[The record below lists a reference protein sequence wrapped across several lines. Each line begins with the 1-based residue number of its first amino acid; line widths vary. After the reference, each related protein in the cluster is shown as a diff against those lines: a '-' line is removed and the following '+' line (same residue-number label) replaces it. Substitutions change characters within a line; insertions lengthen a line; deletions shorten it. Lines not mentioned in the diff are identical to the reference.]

1 MARSNRKNINNN
13 KTQHASKATRC
24 ALAAMLAASLAT
36 GLTACGAT
44 GGNTDNDGGQQ
55 TANSQTQETAS
66 QQATPL
72 TCNISKHPKFDAAM
86 LELTAGDFAQAGFEF
101 GDSCDVSFSN
111 GCTLTDIPYYNGY
124 YVNCGDPVICA
135 YPSEDYVVIAN
146 NNAKFWTPA
155 KLDDSCAATIT
166 LNTKGKYLDTY
177 NALSQSYSNN
187 RADYSS
193 DEQFANFR
201 ALSGGKL
208 KENFLYRGASPI
220 DNSRNR
226 ASYASKLIE
235 RAGIKTVID
244 LADTAQ
250 EVSEYMAAD
259 DFNSPYFEKLY
270 KKGKVATLSMSS
282 DHDSAEYKHGM
293 AKALRHLLENDG
305 PAYIHCTEGKDRT
318 GYVCLLIEALAG
330 ASYDEMLDDYMLT
343 YANYYGITKEQEP
356 ERYAA
361 VEGLYF
367 RDFMTHL
374 SGMEDADEDE
384 LRAIDYSECA
394 KSYLEGCGLSSK
406 EIAQL
411 EELIER

>member
-1 MARSNRKNINNN
+1 MARIGRNNAG
-13 KTQHASKATRC
+13 KSAQSALKATRC

-36 GLTACGAT
+36 GLMACSAT
-44 GGNTDNDGGQQ
+44 SSNSGNSNQQ
-55 TANSQTQETAS
+55 TTSSQTQGAAD

-86 LELTAGDFAQAGFEF
+86 LELTADDFAQAGLEF

-111 GCTLTDIPYYNGY
+111 GYTLTDIPYYNGY

-146 NNAKFWTPA
+146 NNAEFWTPA
-155 KLDDSCAATIT
+155 KLDDSCTTTIT

-177 NALSQSYSNN
+177 KALSQSYTND

-235 RAGIKTVID
+235 RAGVKTVID

-282 DHDSAEYKHGM
+282 DHDSAGYKQGM
-293 AKALRHLLENDG
+293 AKALRHLLKNGG

-318 GYVCLLIEALAG
+318 GYICLLIEALAG

-374 SGMEDADEDE
+374 SGMEDADEDK
-384 LRAIDYSECA
+384 LRAIDYSEYA
-394 KSYLEGCGLSSK
+394 KSYLESCGLSDK